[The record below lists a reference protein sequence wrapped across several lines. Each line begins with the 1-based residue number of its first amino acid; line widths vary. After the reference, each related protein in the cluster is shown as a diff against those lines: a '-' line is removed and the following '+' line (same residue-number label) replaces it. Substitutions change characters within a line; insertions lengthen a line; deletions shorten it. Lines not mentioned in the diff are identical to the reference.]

1 MKLIRDQRRTQTT
14 NDTEAGT
21 ALVLFAVLVFAILGI
36 AALTVDVAFANVG
49 QAQMQAAA
57 DTASLEGLRL
67 RDYDVYRWRSDLFR
81 RPLMSELVR
90 QTMDDDLHPTGG
102 LLQPDPFRPGMP
114 PDDPDAFRFGAGPS
128 IRLVNGLGAD
138 NASAEIVIP
147 DGSTATPGDQWID
160 DPALEQNRRNAA
172 CGDIVS
178 GRHVP
183 YAAHVED
190 DSYNRDDFVPAIP
203 VGSDTSG
210 GSNAIGM
217 LVRMRRTTGDNI
229 LDHVDQISSHG
240 NPLPFLFGMGTSI
253 HAGGAYNPRR
263 DGITMRAVAIA
274 SGRPALRI
282 GPPPRQPDGSPVL
295 DRRGEPVLG
304 VGFWR
309 TPASGGERWVSIAFH
324 FEGFWRPYVGTAKCG
339 AGSVGIV
346 ERNLVYS
353 PDGTI
358 RDQATNAI
366 AGHLMFEGGCL
377 GDLVTDDVTSGP
389 SALTAAD
396 VRAIFESIG
405 PGYRSYFPVYSDFT
419 SAAGVTTHNV
429 IGFGYGRI
437 DGPAS
442 GSGSL
447 QLKYTLDFDTRHV
460 PSAAT
465 IVAYDNASATITR
478 RRLRNDVPSDV
489 WEQLF
494 SRAVEFTYPPI
505 APSLPAQVSGD
516 WRDVRVGSVL
526 APALTR

>member
-36 AALTVDVAFANVG
+36 AALTVDVAFASLG

-57 DTASLEGLRL
+57 DTAALEGVRL
-67 RDYDVYRWRSDLFR
+67 RDYDAYRFRSNLYR
-81 RPLMSELVR
+81 RPLMSELV
-90 QTMDDDLHPTGG
+90 QQVMDDDLHPTHGIVG
-102 LLQPDPFRPGMP
+102 SDAYHPPVG
-114 PDDPDAFRFGAGPS
+114 PDDADQLRCGAGPVL
-128 IRLVNGLGAD
+128 RLENGLGAD
-138 NASAEIVIP
+138 NASATIVVP
-147 DGSTATPGDQWID
+147 DASTANEQDEWVD
-160 DPALEQNRRNAA
+160 DPRLLANSRNAA
-172 CGDIVS
+172 FGDIVS
-178 GRHVP
+178 GRHNP
-183 YAAHVED
+183 YSSHVED
-190 DSYNRDDFVPAIP
+190 ASYNRDDFTPATP
-203 VGSDTSG
+203 VGFDTSG
-210 GSNAIGM
+210 GWNAIGM
-217 LVRMRRTTGDNI
+217 LVRMRRTTGEEI